1 MLLIIIIKKKIL
13 KNEYKKLLVYH
24 NNQLEKLYGKSMKN
38 MVINYSII
46 NNNSNKRI
54 LDIKKKHFRIIIM
67 NLEDLI
73 VRKNNK
79 LMLRN

>member
-1 MLLIIIIKKKIL
+1 
-13 KNEYKKLLVYH
+13 
-24 NNQLEKLYGKSMKN
+24 MKN